1 MPKYNKVWDFAGPF
15 DCLPAQKSGE
25 PSLHAEEEF
34 EAIGLRNFFG
44 NSVDETINW
53 DKYFSIKDDRKDC
66 ILDASELTRL
76 ENERRQ
82 MLDIQM
88 PSFVRGDEDE
98 DAREIF

>member
-1 MPKYNKVWDFAGPF
+1 MPKYNKVWDFPGPF
-15 DCLPAQKSGE
+15 DSLPTQKSGE
-25 PSLHAEEEF
+25 HSLHAEAEF

-44 NSVDETINW
+44 NSVDKKINW
-53 DKYFSIKDDRKDC
+53 DNYFSIKDDRKDC

-88 PSFVRGDEDE
+88 PSFVRGHEDE